1 MTLVNIR
8 ICSPE
13 EEESLLLFLNNWSIL
28 ENNKIQVV
36 GISFTETIYILYAGY
51 TERRERCLQWAVMSM
66 EGLKCFSYMDV
77 HVFP

>member
-28 ENNKIQVV
+28 ENNKINVV
-36 GISFTETIYILYAGY
+36 SISFTETIYIYFIQDIQRGG
-51 TERRERCLQWAVMSM
+51 RGVFS
-66 EGLKCFSYMDV
+66 GLSDLWRV
-77 HVFP
+77 